1 MPGVFVTGTD
11 TGVGKTLVSVA
22 LLRAAE
28 QQGWSS
34 LGLKPVAAGCERV
47 GGDLLNEDALL
58 LQQYASQRLAYAEV
72 NPIALE
78 PAIAPHIA
86 AQEAGVI
93 PTVNQLS
100 RHCRP
105 HLEKSNQF
113 VVVEGAGGWRVP
125 LNDKETLA
133 DLALALKLPVVLVVG
148 FKLGCLNHALLSAE
162 AIRRD
167 GLQLAGWVA
176 NCGPE
181 PMARLEENIASLA
194 SRLAAPC
201 LARLP
206 WYEGGPDIDTV
217 AAQLDFAALA
227 EPLAP

>member
-1 MPGVFVTGTD
+1 MPGIFVTGTD

-22 LLRAAE
+22 LLLAAE
-28 QQGWSS
+28 RHGWNS

-78 PAIAPHIA
+78 PAVAPHIA

-100 RHCRP
+100 QHCQL
-105 HLEKSNQF
+105 HLENSNQF
-113 VVVEGAGGWRVP
+113 VVIEGAGGWRVP
-125 LNDKETLA
+125 LNDTETLA
-133 DLALALKLPVVLVVG
+133 DLALVLRLPVVLVVG
-148 FKLGCLNHALLSAE
+148 LKLGCLNHALLSAE

-176 NCGPE
+176 NQGPE

-194 SRLAAPC
+194 SRMAAPC

-206 WYEGGPDIDTV
+206 WYGGDPDIDAV
-217 AAQLDFAALA
+217 AAQLDFATLA